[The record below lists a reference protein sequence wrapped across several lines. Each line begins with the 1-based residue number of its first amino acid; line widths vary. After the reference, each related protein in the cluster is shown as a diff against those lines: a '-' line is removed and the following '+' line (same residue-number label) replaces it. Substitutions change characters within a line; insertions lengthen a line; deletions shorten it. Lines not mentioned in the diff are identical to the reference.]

1 MSYSFTFCA
10 YSTGNVK
17 IICMCEQTILECV
30 AFTFDH
36 NSSHIS
42 FLALV
47 NGYLVILSGKAF
59 SWSIPEWGCLC
70 GSLVHNAIVQC
81 QLIHWI
87 WPAYMNYW
95 CKMSGKIAFYF
106 HSCIS
111 VTKLTNKTNH
121 YWQDYSINWSNL
133 NASTWRCSDVDS
145 NCIRLITLALSMCKI
160 PIWKYIL
167 LLRIGGAW
175 NVENSINS
183 ISVDKEFLCHKAH
196 FFINCLVCIFIKH
209 VQNFIRN

>member
-1 MSYSFTFCA
+1 MKHSRMRLSLWQPGSQCNCTVPIN
-10 YSTGNVK
+10 SLNLTSLHELLVQNVWENWK
-17 IICMCEQTILECV
+17 C
-30 AFTFDH
+30 
-36 NSSHIS
+36 
-42 FLALV
+42 
-47 NGYLVILSGKAF
+47 
-59 SWSIPEWGCLC
+59 
-70 GSLVHNAIVQC
+70 
-81 QLIHWI
+81 
-87 WPAYMNYW
+87 
-95 CKMSGKIAFYF
+95 AFYF